1 MPARVIGKARA
12 VLRRSARHEVL
23 APNSSWRAPAILYGR
38 NLSDEPG
45 SEISRSSRR
54 ETPALR
60 GDHLF
65 DALQSRIGPYR
76 ASKASRSGPI
86 LCCSATAVLCTRLI
100 KNSGRDSGTSFAQRF
115 PMCTRDQAWM
125 TLTTD
130 AERKMRVDTFDG
142 AGTQQIIK
150 RCQTDHVILEM

>member
-65 DALQSRIGPYR
+65 DALQCWIGTVSSIEGLPLR
-76 ASKASRSGPI
+76 ADPM
-86 LCCSATAVLCTRLI
+86 LQ
-100 KNSGRDSGTSFAQRF
+100 RDCNL
-115 PMCTRDQAWM
+115 MH
-125 TLTTD
+125 
-130 AERKMRVDTFDG
+130 
-142 AGTQQIIK
+142 QI
-150 RCQTDHVILEM
+150 D